1 MKRLNRSCVWPL
13 ACVFGA
19 LLGSAPALAQWS
31 TDPAASLVVS
41 DIAGGSTQ
49 PKIVPT
55 PDGGFYVSW
64 FSDSGGFDVYLQRL
78 DASGN
83 ALWPHNGVLV
93 ADRSYDSTYDY
104 GLAVDAEGNAFVAY
118 NCCANNSADEH
129 IAISKVLPDGTL
141 AWGVAGVA
149 VSTADEAVYNAYVT
163 AATDG
168 TLVVAWSADS
178 GVRAQKLDEDGQPQW
193 ADGGIDLVQP
203 TAALK
208 LLGGVEPAEDG
219 NVIVSWSNQS
229 GSAHVLTAQKLAAA
243 DGAPLWGDNAVK
255 VFGGQGNL
263 QFGYYPPF
271 IADGVGGGVFYD
283 YDGVGVSFVARVQH
297 LDANGQP
304 LLGANGVLATTDDTM
319 DHTNTSA
326 AYDSASGDI
335 YLVWRDNYTS
345 DDFQTYDGVS
355 AQRIDAAGNR
365 AWGDTG
371 KVLVT
376 PANSTDGSASIS
388 QLIAL
393 PAPGGFLAGWV
404 TGAIPA
410 ADQPLTVAGLASS
423 GDYLWTQQ
431 TVAVKTNGYTGR
443 TVGTIGANGFAVY
456 AWQDG
461 DDGAGTSTIA
471 AQNVNFDGTLGSEVT
486 DAIFAD
492 GFDGP

>member
-1 MKRLNRSCVWPL
+1 MKLPNCSRVWPL
-13 ACVFGA
+13 AGVLGV

-31 TDPAASLVVS
+31 TDPAASLIVS
-41 DIAGGSTQ
+41 DIAGGNAQ
-49 PKIVPT
+49 AKIVPT

-64 FSDSGGFDVYLQRL
+64 FSDTGGYDVHLQRL
-78 DASGN
+78 DAGGN
-83 ALWPHNGVLV
+83 ALWPHNGILV
-93 ADRSYDSTYDY
+93 ADRSYDFTYDY
-104 GLAVDAEGNAFVAY
+104 GLAVDADGNAFLAY

-129 IAISKVLPDGTL
+129 IAVSKVQPDGTL
-141 AWGVAGVA
+141 AWGAAGVT
-149 VSTADEAVYNAYVT
+149 VSTADEAIYNAYVT

-168 TLVVAWSADS
+168 TLVVAWAADS

-193 ADGGIDLVQP
+193 VDGGIDLVHP

-229 GSAHVLTAQKLAAA
+229 GSAHVLTAQKLATA

-271 IADGVGGGVFYD
+271 IADGAGGGVFYD
-283 YDGVGVSFVARVQH
+283 YDAVGVRFVARVQH

-304 LLGANGVLATTDDTM
+304 LLGANGVIATTDDTM

-326 AYDSASGDI
+326 AYDPTSGDI
-335 YLVWRDNYTS
+335 YVTWRDNYTS

-355 AQRIDAAGNR
+355 AQRVDAAGNL

-371 KVLVT
+371 KVLVA
-376 PANSTDGSASIS
+376 PSVSTDGTGTIS
-388 QLIAL
+388 NLIAL
-393 PAPGGFLAGWV
+393 PAPGGFLASWV

-410 ADQPLTVAGLASS
+410 VDQPLTVAGLASS

-431 TVAVKTNGYTGR
+431 TVALKTTGYTGDV
-443 TVGTIGANGFAVY
+443 VGTIGSSGFAAY
-456 AWQDG
+456 AWPDG

-471 AQNVNFDGTLGSEVT
+471 AQNLNFDGTLGSEVT
-486 DAIFAD
+486 DTIFAN
-492 GFDGP
+492 GFDGS